1 MDLQAQIANQNHTRS
16 AFDTV
21 EQANEV
27 RFAELIALQRIGRE
41 LNSTFDMDQILNLLI
56 HDVVSVTP
64 ATHGSVLLYD
74 QEARRLLPRAW
85 YGLETQ
91 QIEAFKKLSKQTGRG
106 IVYRVFK
113 TGRTAITDDVRLAL
127 DYLEIVPSTRS
138 ELTVPIRYGQEIV
151 GVIDLESPEHGA
163 FGFDNQR
170 FVEAIAEQAA
180 IAIGNAQRYAEQVAR
195 ENAARTRNAQLQD
208 LIAISHELHAEHTLS
223 DVLDQIVQAIPA
235 TGGFRVAVLSLVEDD
250 PPMVRRVAAAGIT
263 LDEFEALQQVR
274 QPLSAFD
281 QVWEEQYRIS
291 RSFFLSHEHKAD
303 WERGIHI
310 YTILKET
317 GSWREGDW
325 HPKDVLIIPLRDS
338 KGQLLG
344 WLSVDDPFDG
354 RVPTR
359 ETIEI
364 LELFANEAASA
375 IESARLYDELELRVR
390 KRTEELAQA
399 LRRQAVEVEQTR
411 AIVESISDAVLVFD
425 AYGEVILVNS
435 ATARVLGLT
444 SRILLRRRLD
454 DTDFG
459 DLSVKDQEMVTAL
472 FRSARAAKESLSRGQ
487 DLVSSVFR
495 AARRVIQVSFS
506 PVSVREEGPSV
517 MVAVFRD
524 ITAEAELDRMKSEFI
539 SMVAHELRT
548 PMTSITG
555 YVDLL
560 MLGMLGPITDQQSEF
575 LQVVKQNAQRL
586 LTLATDLLDISKME
600 SEGLTLN
607 LQSVSVADVVAEA
620 VVAME
625 KQIEAKEQVLVVD
638 VPRDL
643 PEVTA
648 DRDRMIQVV
657 TNLLSN
663 AHKYS
668 PRDSEIEVCA
678 LRTDGHL
685 ELSVK
690 DSGIGISVE
699 DQKRLFTRFFRADNA
714 IMTEE
719 DGTGLG
725 LAICLEIVERH
736 GGEIQVDSE
745 LGKGTT
751 FRILL
756 PSRDDSTEGSACVED
771 AG

>member
-1 MDLQAQIANQNHTRS
+1 MDPQAEVTNQNHSRS
-16 AFDTV
+16 AFDSI
-21 EQANEV
+21 EQANEA

-64 ATHGSVLLYD
+64 ATHGSVLLFD
-74 QEARRLLPRAW
+74 QEARRLLPRSW
-85 YGLETQ
+85 YGFEAQQFET
-91 QIEAFKKLSKQTGRG
+91 FKMLSGQSDSG

-113 TGRTAITDDVRLAL
+113 TGRTAITDDVRLAP
-127 DYLEIVPSTRS
+127 DYLEVVPTTRS

-151 GVIDLESPEHGA
+151 GVIDLESPELSA

-195 ENAARTRNAQLQD
+195 EDTMRLRNEQLRN
-208 LIAISHELHAEHTLS
+208 LIAISHELHTEYALG
-223 DVLDQIVQAIPA
+223 DILDQIVQAIPA
-235 TGGFRVAVLSLVEDD
+235 TGGFRVAMLSLVEDD
-250 PPMVRRVAAAGIT
+250 PPTVRRVAAAGIT

-274 QPLSAFD
+274 RPLSAFD
-281 QVWEEQYRIS
+281 RVWQEQYRIS
-291 RSFFLSHEHKAD
+291 RSYFLPHEHQED
-303 WERGIHI
+303 WEPGLHI
-310 YTILKET
+310 YTVLKDN
-317 GSWREGDW
+317 GSWQEGNW
-325 HPKDVLIIPLRDS
+325 HPNDVLVTPLRDS

-354 RVPTR
+354 RVPSR

-375 IESARLYDELELRVR
+375 IENARLYDELELRVR

-425 AYGEVILVNS
+425 AKGKIILVNS

-444 SRILLRRRLD
+444 ASSLLQHGLEE
-454 DTDFG
+454 TDFR
-459 DLSVKDQEMVTAL
+459 DLHPKDQEMTAAL
-472 FRSARAAKESLSRGQ
+472 FRTARAAKESLAHGQ

-495 AARRVIQVSFS
+495 AARRVIQVSYS
-506 PVSVREEGPSV
+506 PVALREGEPLT

-560 MLGMLGPITDQQSEF
+560 MLGMLGPVTDKQSEF
-575 LQVVKQNAQRL
+575 LQVVKHNAQRL
-586 LTLATDLLDISKME
+586 LTLASDLLDVSRME
-600 SEGLTLN
+600 SQGLKLH
-607 LQSVSVADVVAEA
+607 LQATSAADVVAEA
-620 VVAME
+620 VIAME
-625 KQIEAKEQVLVVD
+625 KQIEAKEQSLVVD

-648 DRDRMIQVV
+648 DRDRIIQVV

-668 PRDSEIEVCA
+668 PRDSRIEIHGQ
-678 LRTDGHL
+678 RTDGHL
-685 ELSVK
+685 ELTVK
-690 DSGIGISVE
+690 DAGIGISSE
-699 DQKRLFTRFFRADNA
+699 DRKRLFTRFFRADNA
-714 IMTEE
+714 ILTEE

-745 LGKGTT
+745 LGKGST

-756 PSRDDSTEGSACVED
+756 PLEESPARGDAYTEDVR
-771 AG
+771 

>member
-1 MDLQAQIANQNHTRS
+1 
-16 AFDTV
+16 
-21 EQANEV
+21 
-27 RFAELIALQRIGRE
+27 
-41 LNSTFDMDQILNLLI
+41 
-56 HDVVSVTP
+56 
-64 ATHGSVLLYD
+64 
-74 QEARRLLPRAW
+74 
-85 YGLETQ
+85 
-91 QIEAFKKLSKQTGRG
+91 
-106 IVYRVFK
+106 
-113 TGRTAITDDVRLAL
+113 
-127 DYLEIVPSTRS
+127 
-138 ELTVPIRYGQEIV
+138 
-151 GVIDLESPEHGA
+151 
-163 FGFDNQR
+163 
-170 FVEAIAEQAA
+170 
-180 IAIGNAQRYAEQVAR
+180 
-195 ENAARTRNAQLQD
+195 
-208 LIAISHELHAEHTLS
+208 
-223 DVLDQIVQAIPA
+223 
-235 TGGFRVAVLSLVEDD
+235 
-250 PPMVRRVAAAGIT
+250 
-263 LDEFEALQQVR
+263 
-274 QPLSAFD
+274 
-281 QVWEEQYRIS
+281 
-291 RSFFLSHEHKAD
+291 
-303 WERGIHI
+303 
-310 YTILKET
+310 
-317 GSWREGDW
+317 
-325 HPKDVLIIPLRDS
+325 
-338 KGQLLG
+338 
-344 WLSVDDPFDG
+344 
-354 RVPTR
+354 
-359 ETIEI
+359 
-364 LELFANEAASA
+364 
-375 IESARLYDELELRVR
+375 
-390 KRTEELAQA
+390 
-399 LRRQAVEVEQTR
+399 
-411 AIVESISDAVLVFD
+411 
-425 AYGEVILVNS
+425 
-435 ATARVLGLT
+435 
-444 SRILLRRRLD
+444 
-454 DTDFG
+454 
-459 DLSVKDQEMVTAL
+459 
-472 FRSARAAKESLSRGQ
+472 
-487 DLVSSVFR
+487 
-495 AARRVIQVSFS
+495 
-506 PVSVREEGPSV
+506 
-517 MVAVFRD
+517 
-524 ITAEAELDRMKSEFI
+524 
-539 SMVAHELRT
+539 
-548 PMTSITG
+548 
-555 YVDLL
+555 
-560 MLGMLGPITDQQSEF
+560 MLGPITDQQSEF